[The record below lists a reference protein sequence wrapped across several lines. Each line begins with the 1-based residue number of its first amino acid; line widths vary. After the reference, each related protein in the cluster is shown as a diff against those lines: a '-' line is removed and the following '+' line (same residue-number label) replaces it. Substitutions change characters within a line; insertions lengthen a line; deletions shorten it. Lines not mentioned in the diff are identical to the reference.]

1 MSHVRVMNDLQ
12 GPVQCLD
19 LNTRIDRLSAWAYRI
34 PTETPESDGTLTWD
48 ATTMVL
54 VEVSAAGQTGIGY
67 TYSDA
72 SAADVCRR
80 VLGPAVSGQDAMQI
94 PSCWQAMRL
103 AVRNMGRSGIAAT
116 AISAVDVALWDLK
129 GRLLGVSLSD
139 LIGLSRS
146 SIPAYASGGF
156 TSQTPDELRTQ
167 LGGWAAEGYA
177 MVKMKVGRDPETDVG
192 RVRAAR
198 EAIGPEV
205 ALFVDANGAYSRKQ
219 ALSLAES
226 FGEQGVCY
234 FEEPVSSDDREG
246 LAMLRNRVPARMD
259 IAAGEY
265 AFDEFD
271 MLQLLRDGAVDLLQA
286 DATRCLGISG
296 FLRAGVLAE
305 TFQVP
310 LSAHCAPSLHSPL
323 CCAVV
328 GAVHAED
335 FFDHARIE
343 TRVFEGAP
351 RPDRGVLRPDR
362 TRPGLG
368 LEFRRADAEP
378 FAI

>member
-1 MSHVRVMNDLQ
+1 MTRPDARIAR
-12 GPVQCLD
+12 
-19 LNTRIDRLSAWAYRI
+19 LNASAYRV
-34 PTETPESDGTLTWD
+34 PTETPESDGTFAWD

-54 VEVSAAGQTGIGY
+54 VEVSAADQKGIGY
-67 TYSDA
+67 TYADS

-80 VLGPAVSGQDAMQI
+80 VLGPVVSGQDVMDI
-94 PSCWQAMRL
+94 PSCWQAMRH
-103 AVRNMGRSGIAAT
+103 AVRNMGASGIAAT

-129 GRLLGVSLSD
+129 ARLLDVSLAD
-139 LIGLSRS
+139 LIGLNRS
-146 SIPAYASGGF
+146 SVPSYASGGF
-156 TSQTPDELRTQ
+156 TSQTLDELKAQ

-177 MVKMKVGRDPETDVG
+177 MVKMKVGRDPKADVG
-192 RVRAAR
+192 RVQAAR

-219 ALSLAES
+219 ALALAES
-226 FGEQGVCY
+226 FAEQGVCY

-246 LAMLRNRVPARMD
+246 LAMLRNRVPAGMD

-265 AFDEFD
+265 AYDELA

-310 LSAHCAPSLHSPL
+310 LSAHCAPSLHTPL
-323 CCAVV
+323 CCALT
-328 GAVHAED
+328 GAVHVED

-368 LEFRRADAEP
+368 LEFRRADAEA